1 MAIDIHIHPIFQEA
15 VQELSATPEGA
26 SILQE
31 LELTSEKYCGRSA
44 NILTLDDFQR
54 EMDEADID
62 LVALQVGA
70 FKGVPAR
77 PMNERVS
84 MLLQMLPD
92 KFIGFAGFD
101 PNQGEEA
108 VDDIEHA
115 IKELGFKGVKMVASL
130 LEMDI
135 NDKAFYPSY
144 AKAQELGVPIM
155 IHTGAVVVTG
165 CRVKHVHPL
174 MVDDVAFDFPELKII
189 CAHLGGYSYMDVHNM
204 LVRHPNVYADLSFW
218 PLNPYYKDLIPWSLL
233 EDTVPDKIL
242 LGSDYP
248 YGQTPK
254 EAVEGVESLPISN
267 DFKRK
272 ILGENPTKLLGL

>member
-1 MAIDIHIHPIFQEA
+1 MAIDIHIHAIFQEF
-15 VQELSATPEGA
+15 VQDLSATPEGA
-26 SILQE
+26 LVLKE
-31 LELTSEKYCGRSA
+31 LEFTSKNYYGRSP
-44 NILTLDDFQR
+44 NILSLADFQR
-54 EMDEADID
+54 EMDEAG
-62 LVALQVGA
+62 VEKVVLQVA
-70 FKGVPAR
+70 ALKGVPAR
-77 PMNERVS
+77 PMNEQVS
-84 MLLQMLPD
+84 QLLQMLPD

-108 VDDIEHA
+108 VDDIEYA
-115 IKELGFKGVKMVASL
+115 VKELGFKGVKTVASV

-135 NDKAFYPSY
+135 NDRAFYPSY
-144 AKAQELGVPIM
+144 TKAQELGVPIM

-189 CAHLGGYSYMDVHNM
+189 CAHLGGYSYMDVHNI

-218 PLNPYYKDLIPWSLL
+218 PLNPYYKDLIPWRLL
-233 EDTVPDKIL
+233 EETVPDKIL

-248 YGQTPK
+248 FGQTPK
-254 EAVEGVESLPISN
+254 EAAEGVESLPVSH

-272 ILGENPTKLLGL
+272 ILEGNATELLSL